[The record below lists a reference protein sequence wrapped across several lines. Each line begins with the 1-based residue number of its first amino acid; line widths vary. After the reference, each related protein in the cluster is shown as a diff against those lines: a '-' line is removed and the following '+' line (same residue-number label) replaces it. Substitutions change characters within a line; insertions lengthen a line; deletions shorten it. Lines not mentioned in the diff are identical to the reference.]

1 MKTRLAASLLQQVQR
16 KKQRFIACTAKLD
29 AMSPLKVLTRG
40 YSIVNND
47 DGTILRSVSQ
57 TAPGKKIRVTLSDG
71 RVDAVV
77 SEIKEE
83 AK

>member
-1 MKTRLAASLLQQVQR
+1 M
-16 KKQRFIACTAKLD
+16 
-29 AMSPLKVLTRG
+29 
-40 YSIVNND
+40 NND

-71 RVDAVV
+71 RIDAVV